1 MAMGLALLVVAS
13 GCSGIQT
20 SHSVS
25 PATFFLPGLM
35 KADPPPSTA
44 DPMSAES
51 ELDLEVAGS

>member
-1 MAMGLALLVVAS
+1 MGLALLVVAS